1 MGLRLLVIK
10 VVGCECPPVKLEDE
24 DVPVGM
30 ALDPEKEERTMI
42 EMGAVPPPLLLLLLL
57 LLLPLLMWLAT
68 EPEPVR

>member
-1 MGLRLLVIK
+1 MRLLVIK

-30 ALDPEKEERTMI
+30 ALDAEKEERTMV
-42 EMGAVPPPLLLLLLL
+42 EMGAVPPPLLLP
-57 LLLPLLMWLAT
+57 LLPLLIWLAT